1 VCSWG
6 ALEEAVVATE
16 RYRVG
21 DLVVDV
27 GSGSVLRNGRRQDLP
42 PLSFALLVSLLRRA
56 PNVVRRQEL
65 LSEVWPDAVVSD
77 ETLSQ
82 RVRLLRESLGDDA
95 REPRYVESV
104 RGWGYRVAA
113 PVDGL
118 DGTDHRAAGVAVL
131 PFANLSGA
139 PEDDYLCEGL
149 AEEIITALTGIPG
162 LRVIARTSSFAI
174 GRMGLDVSDVGARLS
189 ASSVLEGSVRR
200 AGSRVRV
207 TVQLVATADASHLWS
222 ERYDRELSDILDLE
236 DDIAAAVASRLR
248 LVLGVGERD
257 RPPRTVDSAAYHAYL
272 KGRYHF
278 AKATPDDLTAAKE
291 CYERAISLDSGF
303 ARAFDGMAELY
314 WYLGFFAGVPPR
326 DAFEQS
332 TWYAMR
338 ALELDNTLADTHALL
353 AMLRKELDYN
363 WTEVNRELERALEL
377 NRESPTV
384 RLRYAI
390 AGLMP
395 HGRLEEALAEAEKV
409 LASDPLSLFV
419 NWTLG
424 YMAYFARMPDRV
436 IATGRHM
443 IEMDRS
449 SPLAHWVLGVGLEQ
463 AGDLS
468 GAVTAMRRANE
479 LSGGIPFTKG
489 FLARVL
495 GQAETYEEVQLM
507 VEEMTRAAAS
517 GYYPPSAIALGHI
530 GLDQWGEAFDWLER
544 AVELRDPIIMP
555 VKSFPFLDPVRN
567 DARYHKLLHKMKLD
581 RHYQGLS
588 DAR

>member
-1 VCSWG
+1 M
-6 ALEEAVVATE
+6 ATE

-27 GSGSVLRNGRRQDLP
+27 GTGSVLRKRRRQDLP

-56 PNVVRRQEL
+56 PNIVRREEL
-65 LSEVWPDAVVSD
+65 LSEVWPDVVVGD

-82 RVRLLRESLGDDA
+82 RVRLLRESLGDVA

-104 RGWGYRVAA
+104 RGWGYRIAV
-113 PVDGL
+113 PVDRL

-162 LRVIARTSSFAI
+162 LRVIARTSSFAV
-174 GRMGLDVSDVGARLS
+174 GRMGLDVCDIGARLS

-207 TVQLVATADASHLWS
+207 TVQLVTTADGSHLWS
-222 ERYDRELSDILDLE
+222 ERYDRELTDILELE

-248 LVLGVGERD
+248 VELGVGERD
-257 RPPRTVDSAAYHAYL
+257 RPPRTVNSMAYDAYV

-278 AKATPDDLTAAKE
+278 ARATPDDLKEAKA
-291 CYERAISLDSGF
+291 CYELAISSDPGF
-303 ARAFDGMAELY
+303 ARAFDAMAELY
-314 WYLGFFAGVPPR
+314 WYLGFFGGIPPR
-326 DAFEQS
+326 DAFAQS
-332 TWYAMR
+332 TWYAVR
-338 ALELDNTLADTHALL
+338 ALELDSTLADTHALL

-363 WTEVNRELERALEL
+363 WPEVNRELEQALEL

-384 RLRYAI
+384 RLRYVI

-395 HGRLEEALAEAEKV
+395 HGRLEEALAEVEGV
-409 LASDPLSLFV
+409 LESDPLSLFV

-424 YMAYFARMPDRV
+424 YMVYFARMPERA
-436 IATGRHM
+436 IATGRNM

-449 SPLAHWVLGVGLEQ
+449 SFLAHWVLSVGLEES
-463 AGDLS
+463 GDLP
-468 GAVTAMRRANE
+468 GAVTTMRRANE
-479 LSGGIPFTKG
+479 LSGSVPFTNG
-489 FLARVL
+489 FLARIL
-495 GQAETYEEVQLM
+495 GEAKEHDEARQM
-507 VEEMTRAAAS
+507 VDEMTRSAAS
-517 GYYPPSAIALGHI
+517 RYYPPSAIALGHI
-530 GLDQWGEAFDWLER
+530 GLGRWDDALAWLDQAIDQ
-544 AVELRDPIIMP
+544 RDPIIMP
-555 VKSFPFLDPVRN
+555 IKSYPFLDPVRN
-567 DARYHKLLHKMKLD
+567 DARYHQLLHKMKLD
-581 RHYQGLS
+581 RHYEALPDDG
-588 DAR
+588 

>member
-1 VCSWG
+1 
-6 ALEEAVVATE
+6 LATE

-27 GSGSVLRNGRRQDLP
+27 GKGSVLRDGSRQDLP

-56 PNVVRRQEL
+56 PNTVRREEL
-65 LSEVWPDAVVSD
+65 LSEVWPDTVVSD

-82 RVRLLRESLGDDA
+82 RVRLLRVSLGDNA

-113 PVDGL
+113 AVDGG
-118 DGTDHRAAGVAVL
+118 DSTDHRAAGVAVL

-149 AEEIITALTGIPG
+149 AEEIISALTGIRG
-162 LRVIARTSSFAI
+162 LRVIARTSSFAV
-174 GRMGLDVSDVGARLS
+174 GRMGLDVRDVGARLS

-207 TVQLVATADASHLWS
+207 TVQLVAAADGSHLWS
-222 ERYDRELSDILDLE
+222 ERYDRELSDILELE
-236 DDIAAAVASRLR
+236 DDIAAAVADRFR
-248 LVLGVGERD
+248 AVLAAGKRD
-257 RPPRTVDSAAYHAYL
+257 RQTLTVNSSAYQAFL

-278 AKATPDDLTAAKE
+278 ARATRDDLNEAKE
-291 CYERAISLDSGF
+291 CFELAISSDGSF
-303 ARAFDGMAELY
+303 ARAFDAMAELY
-314 WYLGFFAGVPPR
+314 WWLGFFGGVPPR

-332 TWYAMR
+332 TWYAVQ
-338 ALELDNTLADTHALL
+338 ALELDSSLADTHALL

-363 WTEVNRELERALEL
+363 WPEVNRELKQALEL
-377 NRESPTV
+377 NGESPTV

-395 HGRLEEALAEAEKV
+395 HGRLEEALAEVDNV
-409 LASDPLSLFV
+409 LYSDPLSPFV
-419 NWTLG
+419 NWTKG
-424 YMAYFARMPDRV
+424 YMAYFARMPEQV
-436 IATGRHM
+436 IATGQHM

-449 SPLAHWVLGVGLEQ
+449 SFLAHWVLSVGLEQ

-468 GAVTAMRRANE
+468 GALTAMRTANE

-489 FLARVL
+489 FLALVL
-495 GQAETYEEVQLM
+495 GKTEADEEVRHL
-507 VEEMTRAAAS
+507 VHEMTRAAAS

-530 GLDQWGEAFDWLER
+530 GLGRWDDAFAWLGQ
-544 AVELRDPIIMP
+544 AIDLRDPIVMP
-555 VKSFPFLDPVRN
+555 VKSYPFLDSIRS
-567 DARYHKLLHKMKLD
+567 DARYHQLLHKMNLD
-581 RHYQGLS
+581 RHYQEAPV
-588 DAR
+588 DR

>member
-1 VCSWG
+1 
-6 ALEEAVVATE
+6 VATE

-27 GSGSVLRNGRRQDLP
+27 GTASVLRNGLRQDLP
-42 PLSFALLVSLLRRA
+42 PLSFTLLVSLLRRA
-56 PNVVRRQEL
+56 PNTVRREEL
-65 LSEVWPDAVVSD
+65 MSEVWPDAVVSD

-82 RVRLLRESLGDDA
+82 RVRLLRKTLGDDA
-95 REPRYVESV
+95 RKPRYVESV

-113 PVDGL
+113 PVEGL
-118 DGTDHRAAGVAVL
+118 DATDHRTAGVAVL

-149 AEEIITALTGIPG
+149 AEEIITALTGISG
-162 LRVIARTSSFAI
+162 LRVIARTSSFAV
-174 GRMGLDVSDVGARLS
+174 GRMGLDVRDVGNRLS

-200 AGSRVRV
+200 AGSRVRI
-207 TVQLVATADASHLWS
+207 TIQLVATADGSHLWS
-222 ERYDRELSDILDLE
+222 ERYDRELSDILELE

-248 LVLGVGERD
+248 LVLGAGQRD
-257 RPPRTVDSAAYHAYL
+257 RPPRTVNSAAYHAYL

-278 AKATPDDLTAAKE
+278 AKATPEDLTAAGE
-291 CYERAISLDSGF
+291 CYQQALSSDSSF
-303 ARAFDGMAELY
+303 ARAFDAMAELY

-332 TWYAMR
+332 TWYAVR

-363 WTEVNRELERALEL
+363 WPEVNRELERALEL

-384 RLRYAI
+384 RMRYAI

-395 HGRLEEALAEAEKV
+395 HGRLEEALAEVEKV
-409 LASDPLSLFV
+409 LESDPLSQFV

-424 YMAYFARMPDRV
+424 YMAYFARMPERV

-443 IEMDRS
+443 IEMDS
-449 SPLAHWVLGVGLEQ
+449 SSFLAHWVLSVGLEQ

-479 LSGGIPFTKG
+479 LSGGIPFTRG
-489 FLARVL
+489 FLARIL
-495 GQAETYEEVQLM
+495 GDAEAHDEVRRM
-507 VEEMTRAAAS
+507 VDEMTRAAAS
-517 GYYPPSAIALGHI
+517 RYFPPSAIALGHI
-530 GLDQWGEAFDWLER
+530 GLGQWDDGFAWLDRAIDQ
-544 AVELRDPIIMP
+544 RDPIVMP
-555 VKSFPFLDPVRN
+555 IKSFPFLDPVRN
-567 DARYHKLLHKMKLD
+567 DARYHELLRKMRLD
-581 RHYQGLS
+581 RHYEALS
-588 DAR
+588 DGG